1 MREDTDR
8 MSDEELTAEQEAEE
22 SKEAA
27 PAKKERKLAP
37 GAFAA
42 FESKYHVVGNILVLL
57 ICLALIA
64 MCAFSNATFGII
76 TVSDGSQAE
85 VSQNMIQMGSA
96 FTAFAMSDEEL
107 IAYKTNTETA
117 VMTAAQEKLAGGAD
131 ISDATK
137 EKEFYE
143 KLLTE
148 HSEINFA
155 RYVLVNALLQLKVS
169 QGKIDPATVN
179 MPTQSD
185 ASAVGKVQ
193 QYVTFGLTVVGVGA
207 VLPMGLAVLALAI
220 LALKGI
226 FILIFCRNGKSL
238 HVAFPLTC
246 MFTVL
251 ALLMLQLGAIGNAGI
266 FLYATF
272 GAAFAGML
280 IVGVVRYA
288 AYPNKFIGKGLLRYM
303 LMDAMF
309 ISAFSLSLANPLIA
323 TPAGGGESFSLSIGQ
338 AVSSGMFT
346 ANIPAEFDLQAWL
359 IPLGVAAAMVLATL
373 IMGCIM
379 ASKTYVVGDR
389 WRKRQWKARNEL
401 TAISAILL
409 TGFAAA
415 FAWVYS
421 YLCNTYLSL
430 GMTLSVN
437 LTMFIAPALLVVLL
451 ILLLIIRPTKRVKKI
466 VTEDIDE

>member
-1 MREDTDR
+1 
-8 MSDEELTAEQEAEE
+8 MSDEEVLALQEEDTV
-22 SKEAA
+22 K
-27 PAKKERKLAP
+27 PAKKERKRAP

-42 FESKYHVVGNILVLL
+42 FESKYHIVGNVLVLL
-57 ICLALIA
+57 VCVALIA
-64 MCAFSNATFGII
+64 VCVFSNATFGIY
-76 TVSDGSQAE
+76 TLSDNSQAK
-85 VSQNMIQMGSA
+85 VSQNMLQMGTA
-96 FTAFAMSDEEL
+96 FTVFGMSDQEL
-107 IAYKTNTETA
+107 INYTSAADELIYGELSAAGVDMSNTSA
-117 VMTAAQEKLAGGAD
+117 VRDALEEAMEKH
-131 ISDATK
+131 T
-137 EKEFYE
+137 
-143 KLLTE
+143 
-148 HSEINFA
+148 EINYA
-155 RYVLVNALLQLKVS
+155 KYVLANAFLNLKRATNKLSVS
-169 QGKIDPATVN
+169 VEETPPQEGEQAEESTPMDTV
-179 MPTQSD
+179 Q
-185 ASAVGKVQ
+185 A
-193 QYVTFGLTVVGVGA
+193 YVTFGLTVLGVGA
-207 VLPMGLAVLALAI
+207 VLPIGLAVLSLAI
-220 LALKGI
+220 LVLKGL

-238 HVAFPLTC
+238 HIAFPLLS
-246 MFTVL
+246 MFTIL
-251 ALLMLQLGAIGNAGI
+251 ALLMLQLGAVGEPGI
-266 FLYATF
+266 FLYMLF
-272 GAAFAGML
+272 GAAFAGMI